1 MEQTGAYD
9 IPASREQVWVALN
22 NPDILGAC
30 ITGCQEVIRRD
41 DSHFDVSV
49 KAKIGPVRATF
60 QAELELGDLNPP
72 ASYKINGGVKG
83 GAAGFGKGEARVELT
98 AMSDEATQLCY
109 EIKANVGG
117 KLAQVGSR
125 LVDAAVRKMADEFFS
140 AFKAHLEEAGSGENI
155 KTEPHDVFSDQEISD
170 AGSRVQPKL
179 GAFRNKI
186 NWVIVIALL
195 ALVIFFVV

>member
-30 ITGCQEVIRRD
+30 IKGCQEVIRRD

-49 KAKIGPVRATF
+49 KAEIGPVRATF

-98 AMSDEATQLCY
+98 AVSDEATQLCY

-125 LVDAAVRKMADEFFS
+125 LVDAAVRKMADEFFT
-140 AFKAHLEEAGSGENI
+140 AFKAHLEGTGSDENV
-155 KTEPHDVFSDQEISD
+155 KTQPHDAQSDHEISD
-170 AGSRVQPKL
+170 ADIRVQPKL
-179 GAFRNKI
+179 GAFRNKK
-186 NWVIVIALL
+186 NWVIVMALL
-195 ALVIFFVV
+195 ALVIFFAV